1 MTWSYPGIIGRKELV
16 YTQTL
21 GFQPDVVLLTFN
33 LQTDPIAKVG
43 TVAMG
48 WGIEAIALPNCLAD
62 FGTAGLTPDGRHMM
76 LRLFDRRIFWQRA
89 ASISGEYNSQRAG
102 SLVASRAM
110 SLRGLAT
117 ILFTALGETADV
129 SILPTDVYP
138 PVSWQCEDVVEAAQN
153 LLEENGFTV
162 SLGYGSEQPTVV
174 RLGTGLDLPDDNKFI
189 GSTSVNDKT
198 PPRYLKNC
206 FAESV
211 AQVRLKLEAV
221 GRDTDTDEWV
231 PIDDLPYTPGAGW
244 GATLP
249 YSLPGLTGLTDEQQQ
264 EANGYVRRAYRVM
277 GFADGT
283 WNFPDGSGSVP
294 DLSYILPLQNRL
306 IDTED
311 IRPDSSRR
319 PYRVYGSYY
328 KDEKETGQPPI
339 PGGVNTDIFEP
350 VVSRQLFLD
359 GENGIVFFDEPIFK
373 IVSGQVLPAD
383 LWLECSVQVR
393 STTNGA
399 WAHYEK
405 INDVNINGIGYF
417 NVTHRQRAETIVE
430 YDASHDVVS
439 YTTNQAT
446 LDAIAASWVSTVA
459 GLFVDVYGKHVVYS
473 IPKLSLRCDGAIKQ
487 VQHILTCGD
496 ASNPVNRTIASRNM
510 EFDRHIPSKAQRLA
524 HLRGLLSSPALQTV
538 KSVTQQQKDNND

>member
-1 MTWSYPGIIGRKELV
+1 VTWSYPGVIGRKELV

-33 LQTDPIAKVG
+33 IQTDAIAKVG
-43 TVAMG
+43 TVTLG
-48 WGIEAIALPNCLAD
+48 WGGETITLPNCLAD
-62 FGTAGLTPDGRHMM
+62 FGSAGLTPDRRHMM

-89 ASISGEYNSQRAG
+89 PSISGEYNSQRAG
-102 SLVASRAM
+102 SYIASRVM

-138 PVSWQCEDVVEAAQN
+138 PVSWKCEDVVEVAQN

-162 SLGYGSEQPTVV
+162 SLGFGSEPPRVV
-174 RLGTGLDLPDDNKFI
+174 QLGTGLDLTDENKFI

-206 FAESV
+206 FAESI

-221 GRDTDTDEWV
+221 GRDTDTGEWM
-231 PIDDLPYTPGAGW
+231 PIDDLPYAPGAGW
-244 GATLP
+244 GSTQP

-277 GFADGT
+277 GFADET

-311 IRPDSSRR
+311 IRPDNSRR
-319 PYRVYGSYY
+319 PFRVYGSYY
-328 KDEKETGQPPI
+328 KTEKETGQPPI
-339 PGGVNTDIFEP
+339 PGGLNTDVFEP
-350 VVSRQLFLD
+350 VVSREMYLD
-359 GENGIVFFDEPIFK
+359 GENGILFFDEPIFRVAGGA
-373 IVSGQVLPAD
+373 IEPAD

-393 STTNGA
+393 DTTTGA

-405 INDVNINGIGYF
+405 INDVNINGIGFF
-417 NVTHRQRAETIVE
+417 NVTHQQRAETIVE
-430 YDASHDVVS
+430 YDASHGVTS
-439 YTTNQAT
+439 YTTNQTA

-496 ASNPVNRTIASRNM
+496 NTNPVNRTIASRNF
-510 EFDRHIPSKAQRLA
+510 EFDRKIPSKAQRLS
-524 HLRGLLSSPALQTV
+524 HFRGLLSSPSLQAV
-538 KSVTQQQKDNND
+538 KTVTQQQKDNND